1 MERVIKPSNA
11 DTSYHPRWLTLVR
24 IFLGIVLIHRG
35 IVFFMDQTQ
44 LTSLLGDSSVFF
56 ISNNRELWAWIIT
69 YCNLL
74 GGVFI
79 ATGLGTRWVS
89 LLLIPMLIG
98 AVILNINAGLAE
110 GAGNLILSIIS
121 LVLLVLF
128 VKLGSGNIS
137 ADEFFRSYTHAGRV
151 DGFTRKFFQ

>member
-1 MERVIKPSNA
+1 MERVLKPTNA

-35 IVFFMDQTQ
+35 ILFFMDQTQ
-44 LTSLLGDSSVFF
+44 LTYLLQNSSVSF
-56 ISNNRELWAWIIT
+56 INKNQEIWSYIIT

-79 ATGLGTRWVS
+79 ATGLGTRWVA

-98 AVILNINAGLAE
+98 AVILNFNAGISE
-110 GAGNLILSIIS
+110 GAGNFILSIVALI
-121 LVLLVLF
+121 LLVVF
-128 VKLGSGNIS
+128 VKVGSGNIS
-137 ADEFFRSYTHAGRV
+137 ADEFFRSYTHAGQR
-151 DGFTRKFFQ
+151 DGYTKKFFQ

>member
-1 MERVIKPSNA
+1 MERVITPTNA

-24 IFLGIVLIHRG
+24 IFLGIILIHRG
-35 IVFFMDQTQ
+35 IVFFMDQTL
-44 LTSLLGDSSVFF
+44 LTTILQNSSVSF
-56 ISNNRELWAWIIT
+56 INQNQVVWAYIIT

-79 ATGLGTRWVS
+79 ATGLFTRWVS
-89 LLLIPMLIG
+89 LLLIPMLVG
-98 AVILNINAGLAE
+98 AVILNFRMGIND
-110 GAGNLILSIIS
+110 GAGNFLLSVVA

-137 ADEFFRSYTHAGRV
+137 ADEFFRSYTHAGQR
-151 DGFTRKFFQ
+151 DGFTKKFFQ

>member
-1 MERVIKPSNA
+1 MERVIKPTSA

-24 IFLGIVLIHRG
+24 IFLGIILIHRG
-35 IVFFMDQTQ
+35 IVFFMDQNQ
-44 LTSLLGDSSVFF
+44 LTSLLRDAPVFF
-56 ISNNRELWAWIIT
+56 ISNNQQFWAYVIT

-79 ATGLGTRWVS
+79 ATGLGTRWVA
-89 LLLIPMLIG
+89 LILIPMLIG
-98 AVILNINAGLAE
+98 AVILSLRVGISE
-110 GAGNLILSIIS
+110 GPGNLILSIIA

-137 ADEFFRSYTHAGRV
+137 ADEFFRTYTHAGQR
-151 DGFTRKFFQ
+151 DGFTKKFFQ